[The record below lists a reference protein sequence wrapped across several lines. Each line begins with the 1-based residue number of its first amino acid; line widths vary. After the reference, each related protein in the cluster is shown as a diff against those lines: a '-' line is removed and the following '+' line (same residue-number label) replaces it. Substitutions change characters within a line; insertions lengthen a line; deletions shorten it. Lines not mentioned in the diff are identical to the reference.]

1 MRALRLPALSP
12 LQWALGLSLS
22 LHAALLGVRLADPQ
36 AFDRLFKDAPL
47 EVVLVNAQAQQ
58 QPKKPKA
65 LAQHNLAGG
74 GDAEAGRATSPLPAA
89 ALEAPGDA
97 SEDARRQIEQLQVQQ
112 QQMLAQ
118 LREALAQLPPP
129 DPRREAGQAQALEQE
144 ERQRRLQRQLA
155 EIERRVSEENARP
168 RKRYV
173 SPATREVAYARY
185 YDALRRRIEA
195 RGTQDFPQ
203 VQGRKLYGELT
214 MGLTVDALGR
224 VVQTQ
229 VLKPS
234 GQPVLDRRA
243 EAIVQA
249 AAPYGAFGAELRVQA
264 DLLVITAR
272 FRFTREDGVEA
283 IPLGAP

>member
-22 LHAALLGVRLADPQ
+22 LHAGLLGLRVADPQ
-36 AFDRLFKDAPL
+36 SFDRLFKDMPL

-58 QPKKPKA
+58 PTKKAKA

-74 GDAEAGRATSPLPAA
+74 GDAETGRATSPLPAA
-89 ALEAPGDA
+89 TLETPGDA
-97 SEDARRQIEQLQVQQ
+97 SEDARRQIEQLQQTQ

-129 DPRREAGQAQALEQE
+129 DPRRDAGQPQAQEQE
-144 ERQRRLQRQLA
+144 ERRRQLLRQLA
-155 EIERRVSEENARP
+155 EIERRVHEENARP

-203 VQGRKLYGELT
+203 LQGRKLYGELT
-214 MGLTVDALGR
+214 MSIIVDAQGR

-249 AAPYGAFGAELRVQA
+249 AAPYGGFDTELRTQA
-264 DLLVITAR
+264 DLLVVTAR
-272 FRFTREDGVEA
+272 FRFTREEGVEA
-283 IPLGAP
+283 VPLGSP